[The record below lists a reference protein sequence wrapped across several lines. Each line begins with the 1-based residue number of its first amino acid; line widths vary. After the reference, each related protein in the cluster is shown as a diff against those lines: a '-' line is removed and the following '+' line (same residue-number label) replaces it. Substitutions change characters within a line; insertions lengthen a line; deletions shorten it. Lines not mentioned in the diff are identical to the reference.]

1 LLEHSLP
8 HHNIMLVKQVV
19 VGMLSVLEAGQIQIR
34 EDTVVYEDG
43 MEISRTY
50 RRTLVNPEDDLASQS
65 KLVQD
70 IAALVWTP
78 ETIEKYKK
86 QQEEIQKRTG
96 IPPPIDPNSLKPPNT
111 DNQQ

>member
-1 LLEHSLP
+1 
-8 HHNIMLVKQVV
+8 MLIKQVV
-19 VGMLSVLEAGQIQIR
+19 VGMLSILEAGQIQVR
-34 EDTVVYEDG
+34 EDSVVYEDG

-50 RRTLVNPEDDLASQS
+50 HRTLINPEDDISKQS

-86 QQEEIQKRTG
+86 QQEEIQKRIG
-96 IPPPIDPNSLKPPNT
+96 LPPPIDPNSLKPPST